1 MQAMGASMS
10 GPDAQARHRALVQA
24 ICALGIVHAQYR
36 RALMLA
42 ERADGGERRTA
53 LAEARRV
60 LGEAV
65 ALSGRARAAGLGG
78 RERAGTGVPRA
89 AAAWT
94 RPACFSSAGCLS
106 GHSAVRPTTRVGDW
120 GPANLR
126 SG

>member
-1 MQAMGASMS
+1 MPRHMQAMGASMS
-10 GPDAQARHRALVQA
+10 GPDAQARHRALVHA

-65 ALSGRARAAGLGG
+65 ALSGRARALQAWEDASVQAPESQEPRRRGPGQHASRL
-78 RERAGTGVPRA
+78 RA
-89 AAAWT
+89 A
-94 RPACFSSAGCLS
+94 
-106 GHSAVRPTTRVGDW
+106 
-120 GPANLR
+120 
-126 SG
+126 